1 MISDCNDL
9 YDLYIG
15 VLKMISIKRLNDK
28 ELWINP
34 HLIETIEATPDTVI
48 SLTTGKRFVVKEPV
62 AEVVAKII
70 QYRRTVGNKFT
81 ELNGT
86 T

>member
-1 MISDCNDL
+1 MIL
-9 YDLYIG
+9 
-15 VLKMISIKRLNDK
+15 VKRLNGQ
-28 ELWINP
+28 ELWLNP

-48 SLTTGKRFVVKEPV
+48 SLTTGKRLVVKENI

-70 QYRRTVGNKFT
+70 KYRKTLGDKFA
-81 ELNGT
+81 EYNGT

>member
-1 MISDCNDL
+1 MIS
-9 YDLYIG
+9 
-15 VLKMISIKRLNDK
+15 VKRLNNQ
-28 ELWINP
+28 ELWLNP

-48 SLTTGKRFVVKEPV
+48 SLSTGKQLVIKESV

-70 QYRRTVGNKFT
+70 KYRKTIGEKFT
-81 ELNGT
+81 EFKGT

>member
-1 MISDCNDL
+1 MMIP
-9 YDLYIG
+9 
-15 VLKMISIKRLNDK
+15 IKRLNNQ
-28 ELWINP
+28 EIWVNP

-48 SLTTGKRFVVKEPV
+48 SLTTGKRLVVKESA

-70 QYRRTVGNKFT
+70 KYRKTIGEKFS
-81 ELNGT
+81 EFKGT

>member
-1 MISDCNDL
+1 
-9 YDLYIG
+9 
-15 VLKMISIKRLNDK
+15 MISIKRLNNQ
-28 ELWINP
+28 ELWLNP

-48 SLTTGKRFVVKEPV
+48 TLSNGKQLVIKEPV

-70 QYRRTVGNKFT
+70 KYRKTIGEKFF
-81 ELNGT
+81 EFKGT